1 MHISKLDYDLPK
13 EAIAQ
18 FPSERREA
26 SKLLFYKRDTQ
37 KIEHLHFEDLPDIL
51 PEKYRFFRN
60 KVAVLKARI
69 FARRASGGEVE
80 CLLLSPAETPFIWTC
95 MLRPAKKLPI
105 GSYFFLDGFFKAK
118 VLEKFSDG
126 QAKVEFFLEK
136 HNSVLEMSEDLGY
149 VPLPPYI
156 ERNVKNPDYNRDF
169 DNARYETVYADKS
182 CRNAVAAPTAGLH
195 FTEDLIHKLES
206 LGNNFS
212 DIVLNVGIGT
222 FQPLKCENIPE
233 HKMHSESY
241 NIDSSVIKNL
251 RDKNIKKIA
260 VGTTSLRAMEDFMR
274 KNPSI
279 EEGKSYSGDASL
291 FIYPPQKVI
300 SADALITNF
309 HLPRSTLM
317 CLVGA
322 FIASESQDGIEILK
336 EIYREALS
344 KNYRFFSY
352 GDAMIIL

>member
-18 FPSERREA
+18 FPSEKREA

-37 KIEHLHFEDLPDIL
+37 KIEHLYFEDLPNLL
-51 PEKYRFFRN
+51 PEKYHFFRN

-69 FARRASGGEVE
+69 FAKRVSGGEVE
-80 CLLLSPAETPFIWTC
+80 CLLLNPAESPLIWTC
-95 MLRPAKKLPI
+95 MIRPAKKMPI
-105 GSYFFLDGFFKAK
+105 GSYFFLEGFFKAK

-136 HNSVLEMSEDLGY
+136 HKTVLELSEELGH

-156 ERNVKNPDYNRDF
+156 ARDVKSPDYNRDF
-169 DNARYETVYADKS
+169 DNTRYETVYADKS

-195 FTEDLIHKLES
+195 FSNELIQKLENN
-206 LGNNFS
+206 GNTFC

-233 HKMHSESY
+233 HKMHAESY
-241 NIDSSVIKNL
+241 NIDSSIIKNL
-251 RDKNIKKIA
+251 CDSNVKKLA

-274 KNPSI
+274 KNPNV
-279 EEGKSYSGDASL
+279 EEGANYSGDASL
-291 FIYPPQKVI
+291 FIYPPQKII

-322 FIASESQDGIEILK
+322 FIAPESQNGIEILK
-336 EIYREALS
+336 EIYKEALS

-352 GDAMIIL
+352 GDAMLIL